1 MNTLQQAPSAVV
13 SLGQLSLMPDASG
26 VLFEPDHK
34 LLIVSDLH
42 LEKGSSLARRG
53 ALLPPYD
60 TSETLHRLSS
70 LIDRLSPKTLIAL
83 GDTWHDGNGPF
94 RMKDHDQ
101 ESFALLRKK
110 TDWILIAGNHD
121 PDLPHHLATRVVNEI
136 EIGGVIFRHEPRALA
151 NHPEIAGHLHPVAKI
166 RAKGRSI
173 RRKCFIS
180 NSNRCI
186 LPAFGAFTGGLNI
199 LDTAFGPLFPGQN
212 FLTHMIS
219 ANQIFAIGRHS
230 LVKD

>member
-1 MNTLQQAPSAVV
+1 MNDLQQSPPAVL
-13 SLGQLSLMPDASG
+13 SFGQLSLIADPSG

-60 TSETLHRLSS
+60 TRETLRQLSM
-70 LIDRLSPKTLIAL
+70 IMDRFSPKTLIAL

-94 RMKDHDQ
+94 RMKEDDQ
-101 ESFALLRKK
+101 QSFALLRKK
-110 TDWILIAGNHD
+110 TEWILIAGNHD
-121 PDLPHHLATRVVNEI
+121 PDLPHHLANSIVNEI
-136 EIGGVIFRHEPRALA
+136 EIGGVTFRHEPCAAL
-151 NHPEIAGHLHPVAKI
+151 NNPEIAGHLHPVAKI
-166 RAKGRSI
+166 RARGRSI

-180 NSNRCI
+180 DSNRCI

-199 LDTAFGPLFPGQN
+199 LDNAFEPLFPEQN

-219 ANQIFAIGRHS
+219 ANQIFAVGRHS
-230 LVKD
+230 LVGD